1 MGIRVKWPLGCH
13 SWSDAISRRGGR
25 GISDLARDQSGNIL
39 IEAAL
44 VFPIL
49 VALLLGVSE
58 FSEAFTVSRRVAAA
72 AHTAADLVARNTSVT
87 MGDLNGIKT
96 MVDETIKPF
105 PGAGLGLVITSV
117 VADKDNATT
126 VAWSEALGT
135 GVSAYGT
142 GATIV
147 VPPGLTFPN
156 GSLVLAEVKY
166 PFRST
171 VSALIASSV
180 PFQAKAYQLPRYSS
194 QVVKK

>member
-1 MGIRVKWPLGCH
+1 MPKLRVRH
-13 SWSDAISRRGGR
+13 VA
-25 GISDLARDQSGNIL
+25 DLAQDRSGNVL

-58 FSEAFTVSRRVAAA
+58 FSEAFTASRRVAAA
-72 AHTAADLVARNTSVT
+72 THTAADLVARSTSVT
-87 MGDLNGIKT
+87 AADLSAVKA

-105 PGAGLGLVITSV
+105 PATSLGLVITSV

-135 GVSAYGT
+135 GVSAHGT
-142 GATIV
+142 GAAIG
-147 VPPGLTFPN
+147 VPAGLTFPK
-156 GSLVLAEVKY
+156 GTLVLAEIKY
-166 PFRST
+166 QFKST
-171 VSALIASSV
+171 LSALIVGAV
-180 PFQAKAYQLPRYSS
+180 PLQAKAYQVPRFSN